1 MKQIINL
8 KTVAL
13 VAFLSVFSANFANS
27 SEIAILDVDRIVKE
41 SKAMKYIQET
51 VAKQQDKYQKEVT
64 KRQQD
69 LEKEQKKV
77 EGKKSVL
84 SEKAFEDEVKKF
96 EDKID
101 TLKTFVDR
109 RQNSLKKASLD
120 AMSKVNE
127 TVKEI
132 ITDISKEK
140 NIDALIP
147 SSQAL
152 YYREELDISEEVLTR
167 LNKKITKVSIKFDE

>member
-8 KTVAL
+8 KTTTLAI
-13 VAFLSVFSANFANS
+13 FLAVFLANFANS

-51 VAKQQDKYQKEVT
+51 VSKQQDKYQKEVT
-64 KRQQD
+64 KKQQE
-69 LEKEQKKV
+69 LETEQKRV
-77 EGKKSVL
+77 EGKKSLL
-84 SEKAFEDEVKKF
+84 SEEAFAKEVKDF
-96 EDKID
+96 ENKID
-101 TLKTFVDR
+101 ELKTFVDR

-127 TVKEI
+127 KVKEI

-140 NIDALIP
+140 NIDVLVP

-152 YYREELDISEEVLTR
+152 YYKENLDISEEVLTK
-167 LNKKITKVSIKFDE
+167 LNKKITKVSIKFDN